1 MFSFAD
7 LFKADLKPEEVV
19 GPTLPTDNV
28 NPISE
33 VINEIN
39 TTSIKNF
46 ILLRKWYFCMI
57 RIGKTNNPVK

>member
-33 VINEIN
+33 AESNTKLIN
-39 TTSIKNF
+39 F
-46 ILLRKWYFCMI
+46 
-57 RIGKTNNPVK
+57 